1 MSLSISLPGTVHA
14 SAVLVGERGVL
25 IRGAS
30 GSGKSSLVLAMI
42 DADPERNALI
52 ADDRVVLAAA
62 HGRLL
67 AEAAPGLEGLVE
79 LRGQGIL
86 HMPHVSPAVIDLV
99 VDLAP
104 DADCPRLP
112 DEADARTILAGITLP
127 RLLLPVGADGKSL
140 RIRRMLF
147 ALEDENA

>member
-1 MSLSISLPGTVHA
+1 MNLPGTVHA
-14 SAVLVGERGVL
+14 SAVLIGERGVL

-30 GSGKSSLVLAMI
+30 GSGKSSLVWALI
-42 DADPERNALI
+42 DAEPACNALI
-52 ADDRVVLAAA
+52 ADDRVILSAA

-67 AEAAPGLEGLVE
+67 ATAAPGLAGLIE

-86 HMPHVSPAVIDLV
+86 QMTHVSPAVIDLV

-112 DEADARTILAGITLP
+112 EAADGMATLAGITLP

-147 ALEDENA
+147 ALEIQNA